1 MVGMIETRFP
11 GWVVCGRL
19 DNGLMLAEA
28 LGFPEVSRLGTDRRR
43 LGEQL
48 RDNLRRLLKAV
59 PLSAL
64 YRRHIGDEPAVSTV
78 TVPLD
83 PTGPAAGWREPLS
96 LSFPILTWDH
106 GGTALAFIPALG
118 IEVVADSADAL
129 SVRLPTEIRAALAR
143 VPDLALPYLVGLQR
157 IRHTT
162 VDRLTVGV
170 KLRPAKARALAA
182 IREREQTPSV
192 LARVATD
199 LTLLPDEPISGL
211 GPIVAQ
217 LAEMLAATS
226 PRSVLLVG
234 ASGVGKT
241 AAVRELA
248 RRRSKYQL
256 GASPFWATSGARLV
270 AGMSGYGM
278 WQERCRQVVREAARR
293 KAIVHL
299 GGLIELMQVGKSEYN
314 VLGMAAFLRPSL
326 ARGDLLAIAECTP
339 EQLPIIER
347 EDPHLLA
354 AFHQL
359 PVPEPDAAQ
368 GRAILRHVAANVPPP
383 DGKPLAD
390 DTLDTLDRLHR
401 RYATYSA
408 YPGRP
413 LRFLRSLL
421 RDGRDEPT
429 IHPAHVLAAFARET
443 GLPRVLLDPAECL
456 DLERTQ
462 TWLAERV
469 IGQPEAVELVANLIA
484 ATKAGLTRPRRPIA
498 SLLFIGPTGVGK
510 TEMAKALA
518 EFLFGARDRLT
529 RFDMSEFSD
538 PPAVQRLAGV
548 FGSEGLLTARVREQP
563 FGVLLFDEFEKA
575 HPLFFDLLLQVL
587 GEGRLTDPAGRLAD
601 FTNTAIILTS
611 NLGAESFQQG
621 SIGFAGPAGNDDA
634 ARRTA
639 ARDHFVRA
647 VQAFVRPELFNRIDQ
662 LVPFAP
668 LGADVIRR
676 IAERHLRRL
685 ETRDGIRYRGVA
697 LSLGAGVADHL
708 AQAGFDARYGARPL
722 LRAVERELLAPLAHG
737 LNRHGTDFAL
747 AATVNLEDGG
757 LRCAV
762 KPRTDAAGRPLSAST
777 GGTAQTAAAE
787 EAVRLRRLVQ
797 ALERCRALRELHNE
811 LFQLEQEQERFEKR
825 QRVHAAWM
833 ARLAG
838 APEEVRRRALD
849 RAPVVRPADQ
859 ERMANLA
866 RLRRTAGQ
874 VRDLATASAALEDRL
889 LLALYAEGAEPVLHD
904 GTVTTASLMTD
915 FDELLLTL
923 YCREFPRPDRLTLA
937 LFAEGPRWL
946 TELAGAYVAAARSL
960 GLAVAM
966 VAYLLPNGEKAER
979 STPDKGQATEPEPP
993 PDPEAESPRQSWR
1006 DDRLWL
1012 PAAGR
1017 QPERPVLVRKRVEE
1031 IAAFLAAPPP
1041 RLPGLAL
1048 SLRGSGAAP
1057 RFMPEQGL
1065 HPLRDPK
1072 NPQTMT
1078 CLVEGSEAE
1087 LTDYLPPPGITRR
1100 GAIGTQPR
1108 RRTYDRGQE
1117 VFDDV
1122 LLAEKLPWRN
1132 SPLAQTLADAI
1143 NRNLRR
1149 AMRTLLEE

>member
-1 MVGMIETRFP
+1 MVGMIETKFP
-11 GWVVCGRL
+11 CWVVFRRL
-19 DNGLMLAEA
+19 DNGLVLAEA
-28 LGFPEVSRLGTDRRR
+28 LGFPEVSRLGADHRR
-43 LGEQL
+43 LAEPV
-48 RDNLRRLLKAV
+48 RRNLRRLLKEA

-64 YRRHIGDEPAVSTV
+64 YRRHVGGEPAVSAV
-78 TVPLD
+78 SLALD
-83 PTGPAAGWREPLS
+83 PADPAAGWREPLP
-96 LSFPILTWDH
+96 LSFPIITWDH
-106 GGTALAFIPALG
+106 GGAALAFVPALG
-118 IEVVADSADAL
+118 IEVVAESPATLSA
-129 SVRLPTEIRAALAR
+129 RLPTEIRAALAR
-143 VPDLALPYLVGLQR
+143 APALTLPYLVGLQR
-157 IRHTT
+157 VRHTEI
-162 VDRLTVGV
+162 DRLTVGV
-170 KLRPAKARALAA
+170 LLRPAKARALAA
-182 IREREQTPSV
+182 EREREQTPSV
-192 LARVATD
+192 LARVASD
-199 LTLLPDEPISGL
+199 LTQAPSEPTWGL
-211 GPIVAQ
+211 GPAVAQ
-217 LAEMLAATS
+217 LAEVLAASS

-248 RRRSKYQL
+248 RRRADYNL
-256 GASPFWATSGARLV
+256 GATPFWATSGARLV

-278 WQERCRQVVREAARR
+278 WQERCRLVVREAARR
-293 KAIVHL
+293 KAVVHL
-299 GGLIELMQVGKSEYN
+299 GGLVELMQVGKSEYN

-326 ARGDLLAIAECTP
+326 ARGDLLAVAECTP
-339 EQLPIIER
+339 EQVPIIER

-359 PVPEPDAAQ
+359 VVAEPEAAQ
-368 GRAILRHVAANVPPP
+368 GRAILRHVAEALPPP

-390 DTLDTLDRLHR
+390 DTLDALDRLHR

-413 LRFLRSLL
+413 LRFLRGLL
-421 RDGRDEPT
+421 HDCRDEPAVR
-429 IHPAHVLAAFARET
+429 PAHVLTAFARET
-443 GLPRVLLDPAECL
+443 GLPRVLLDPAERL

-469 IGQPEAVELVANLIA
+469 IGQAEAVELVANLIA

-538 PPAVQRLAGV
+538 PLAVQRLAGA
-548 FGSEGLLTARVREQP
+548 FGAEGLLTARVREQP

-575 HPLFFDLLLQVL
+575 HPLFFDLLLQIL

-621 SIGFAGPAGNDDA
+621 SIGFAGSAGADEA
-634 ARRTA
+634 ARQAA

-668 LGADVIRR
+668 LGAAVIRR

-685 ETRDGIRYRGVA
+685 ETRDGIRHRGVT
-697 LSLGAGVADHL
+697 LTVGAGVTEYLAD
-708 AQAGFDARYGARPL
+708 AGFDARYGARPL
-722 LRAVERELLAPLAHG
+722 LRAVEREMLAPLAHG

-747 AATVNLEDGG
+747 AANVSLEEGA

-777 GGTAQTAAAE
+777 GAAAQTVAAE

-811 LFQLEQEQERFEKR
+811 LYQLEREQERFEKR
-825 QRVHAAWM
+825 QRVHAVRM
-833 ARLAG
+833 ARLAE
-838 APEEVRRRALD
+838 APEEVRRRALAS
-849 RAPVVRPADQ
+849 APVVRPADQ
-859 ERMANLA
+859 ERMARVA
-866 RLRRTAGQ
+866 RLRQAADR
-874 VRDLATASAALEDRL
+874 VRDLVIGAAALEDRWL
-889 LLALYAEGAEPVLHD
+889 LRLYGEGGEIGPDERAL
-904 GTVTTASLMTD
+904 TATSVSAAW
-915 FDELLLTL
+915 DELLLFL

-937 LFAEGPRWL
+937 LFAEDPAWL
-946 TELAGAYVAAARSL
+946 TELAGAYVAAAKGM

-966 VAYLLPNGEKAER
+966 IAYLLPDGGKQERPAAGKEQAAETAPV
-979 STPDKGQATEPEPP
+979 SDQEGEPP
-993 PDPEAESPRQSWR
+993 RQLWR
-1006 DDRLWL
+1006 ADRLWI

-1017 QPERPVLVRKRVEE
+1017 RPEREVLVRKKVED
-1031 IAAFLAAPPP
+1031 IASFLAAPPP

-1048 SLRGSGAAP
+1048 SLRGAGAAP

-1065 HPLRDPK
+1065 HVLRDPK
-1072 NPQTMT
+1072 NPQPIA

-1108 RRTYDRGQE
+1108 RRSYDRGQE
-1117 VFDDV
+1117 VLDDV

-1132 SPLAQTLADAI
+1132 DPLAHALAEAI
-1143 NRNLRR
+1143 NKHLRR
-1149 AMRTLLEE
+1149 AMKALLEE